1 MLRTN
6 NLGHLGVI
14 LDGNRR
20 WAKAKGM
27 SPWQGH
33 WAGADKAEEF
43 LDWCL
48 ELGIPEIS
56 MYVLS
61 SENLEKRSGRELQEI
76 FKVLLERARKLM
88 NDEKIRKYEIKVR
101 FCGSFHKLP
110 SSLVDAFQRLMRRT
124 CKHRKRVLN
133 ILVNYGSQW
142 ELRRTIAK
150 AVKLAMEK
158 RIRITPKF
166 IQKNLMVGRPL
177 DLVIR
182 TGAEHRLSNFLL
194 WQAAYA
200 EIYFTDT
207 LWPDFSKGEFLDIID
222 WFNHRQRRFGV

>member
-48 ELGIPEIS
+48 ELGIPEVS

-61 SENLEKRSGRELQEI
+61 SENLEKRSGKELQEI

-88 NDEKIRKYEIKVR
+88 NDAKIRKYEIKVR
-101 FCGSFHKLP
+101 FCGSFYTLP
-110 SSLVDAFQRLMRRT
+110 SSLVNAFQRLMRRT
-124 CKHRKRVLN
+124 RKHRKRVLN
-133 ILVNYGSQW
+133 VLVNYGSQW

-150 AVKLAMEK
+150 VVKLAMEK
-158 RIRITPKF
+158 RIQITPNF

-177 DLVIR
+177 DLIIR
-182 TGAEHRLSNFLL
+182 TGGEHRLSNFLL

-222 WFNHRQRRFGV
+222 WFNHRQRRFGE